1 MMVHTGTSALWTTT
15 RSLPDSA
22 VCVRQLGNSRQRR
35 CCFLFTIRSASATGI
50 STGSGVHKPA
60 LTREESSTGPRP
72 LDSQFSNTLP
82 EGSVFWRESADGAK
96 QEINRTCV
104 GEDLDLLRPG
114 LDVLV
119 NVHVHCG
126 LQLCARRVQGGAGVV
141 IFFNA
146 HILAACEALPELH
159 ASEHVVAATQRADVA
174 VAPQVNVKYLGDE
187 VDAAEAVA
195 AQADARQL
203 QACERANRST
213 TGNQGKH

>member
-60 LTREESSTGPRP
+60 LTREESSRGPRP

-96 QEINRTCV
+96 QEINRTTAQCL
-104 GEDLDLLRPG
+104 EKWRAEQLLLTDHQHPADTRI
-114 LDVLV
+114 VL
-119 NVHVHCG
+119 H
-126 LQLCARRVQGGAGVV
+126 
-141 IFFNA
+141 
-146 HILAACEALPELH
+146 LH
-159 ASEHVVAATQRADVA
+159 LHTQA
-174 VAPQVNVKYLGDE
+174 VSN
-187 VDAAEAVA
+187 
-195 AQADARQL
+195 
-203 QACERANRST
+203 T
-213 TGNQGKH
+213 